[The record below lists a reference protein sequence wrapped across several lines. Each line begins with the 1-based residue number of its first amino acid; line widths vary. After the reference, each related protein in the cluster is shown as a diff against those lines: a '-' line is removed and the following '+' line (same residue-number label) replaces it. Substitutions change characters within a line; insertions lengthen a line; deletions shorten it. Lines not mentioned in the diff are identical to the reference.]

1 VTSRVIAG
9 VGSAAPAQSGTH
21 GRVRL
26 FVAITPP
33 VVALDELDAAV
44 APLRRGSPEL
54 RWTKPASWHITLA
67 FLGEVEQAAVDRL
80 SAPLASAAAR
90 HAGLRLSTAG
100 GGAFPSSRQAS
111 VLWTGIQ
118 GDREALRDV
127 ATSVN
132 DGARSAGAP
141 APEEN
146 RRFRPHI
153 TLARLREPDDVTA
166 LIAALKGYAGA
177 SWQADAIHLI
187 RSHTGPQPWYE
198 SLESWPLRVS
208 AHP

>member
-1 VTSRVIAG
+1 MTSRTIAG
-9 VGSAAPAQSGTH
+9 VASATPVRSGTH

-44 APLRRGSPEL
+44 APLRLDWPEL
-54 RWTKPASWHITLA
+54 RWTKPESWHITLA
-67 FLGEVEQAAVDRL
+67 FLGEVEEAAADRL
-80 SAPLASAAAR
+80 APQLASAAAR
-90 HAGLRLSTAG
+90 HAGLGLSTAG
-100 GGAFPSSRQAS
+100 GGAFPSVRRAS

-127 ATSVN
+127 AASVSAS
-132 DGARSAGAP
+132 ARQAGAP
-141 APEEN
+141 SPEEG

-153 TLARLREPDDVTA
+153 TLARVREPGDLGPV
-166 LIAALKGYAGA
+166 IARLKDYVGA
-177 SWQADAIHLI
+177 PWQADAIHLI
-187 RSHTGPQPWYE
+187 RSHVGPQPWYE
-198 SLESWPLRVS
+198 SLGSWPLRVS